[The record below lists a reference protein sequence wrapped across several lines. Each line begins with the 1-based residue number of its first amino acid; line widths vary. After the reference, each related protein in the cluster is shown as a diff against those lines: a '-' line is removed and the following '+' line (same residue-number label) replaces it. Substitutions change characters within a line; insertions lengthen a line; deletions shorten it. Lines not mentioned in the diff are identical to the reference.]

1 MTEFPIALKGDLA
14 LVGHAYILEGGLP
27 DRLII
32 GRAFAKR
39 LNCQATAAS
48 GRADACGECLSCR
61 VFESGNHPDIFF
73 VTGTKATGIGVDDVR
88 DQIVSRMVTQPFKYR
103 YKIFIVDKAETL
115 TPAAQNALLKT
126 IEEPAA
132 YGVFLFLAEH
142 VHTLL
147 PTLLSR
153 CALVK
158 LGETATIPSTEALA
172 LAKEI
177 ASTIAGMD
185 VLTTMGLY
193 RRFEPYKESRESL
206 ASLLDM
212 LYLTYA
218 KQVTHAA
225 VTGEIIQNI
234 WYDSITAIQ
243 HTKQVL
249 AQNGNFQLAIEL
261 MLLKL
266 SGVSLTNNEHSL

>member
-1 MTEFPIALKGDLA
+1 MDVLPIALRGT
-14 LVGHAYILEGGLP
+14 VSHAYILEGG
-27 DRLII
+27 DAGRLTV

-39 LNCQATAAS
+39 LNCEAA
-48 GRADACGECLSCR
+48 GNAACDTCLSCR
-61 VFESGNHPDIFF
+61 VFESGNHPDVFF

-88 DQIVSRMVTQPFKYR
+88 QQIVMPMVTQPFKYK

-132 YGVFLFLAEH
+132 YGVFLFLAVH

-153 CALVK
+153 CVLVK
-158 LGETATIPSTEALA
+158 LGETAHISDLEVQALA
-172 LAKEI
+172 EEVADNV
-177 ASTIAGMD
+177 ASMDIMD
-185 VLTTMGLY
+185 VLALY
-193 RRFEPYKESRESL
+193 RRFEPYKESRESI
-206 ASLLDM
+206 ANLLDM
-212 LYLTYA
+212 LYLSYA
-218 KQVTHAA
+218 RRITQTAA
-225 VTGEIIQNI
+225 HGKDENPL
-234 WYDSITAIQ
+234 WYNSIAAIK

-249 AQNGNFQLAIEL
+249 AQNGNFQLAIEI

-266 SGVSLTNNEHSL
+266 SGMKEI